1 MFDAPTQSYK
11 PLCVCVC
18 VLVEEGNVSAVEQS
32 RALSCARKDAKAPSP

>member
-11 PLCVCVC
+11 PLCVC